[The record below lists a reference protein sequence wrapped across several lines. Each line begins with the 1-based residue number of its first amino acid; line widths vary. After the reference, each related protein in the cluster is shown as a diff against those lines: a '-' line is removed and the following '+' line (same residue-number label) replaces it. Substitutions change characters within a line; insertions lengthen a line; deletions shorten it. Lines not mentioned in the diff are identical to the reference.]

1 MTFMKRAKSLV
12 KHKKNIFLIAKK
24 SLHFCAAVLFFKH
37 DRERKRIGKAQR
49 STGTSRKRSDR
60 PYAGRS
66 NHRSLAPH
74 EKDPRKNQSARKI
87 ILATERKITE
97 NKNMNITKADL
108 YEALIQARVA
118 LSKDIRETLRG
129 RHLSY
134 VQDLSRKS
142 IREKIAAYRLLSNL
156 STINA
161 ESYSDNRSLRHVKKA
176 LAK

>member
-1 MTFMKRAKSLV
+1 
-12 KHKKNIFLIAKK
+12 
-24 SLHFCAAVLFFKH
+24 
-37 DRERKRIGKAQR
+37 
-49 STGTSRKRSDR
+49 
-60 PYAGRS
+60 
-66 NHRSLAPH
+66 
-74 EKDPRKNQSARKI
+74 
-87 ILATERKITE
+87 
-97 NKNMNITKADL
+97 MNITKVDL

-118 LSKDIRETLRG
+118 LSKDIRDTLRG

-134 VQDLSRKS
+134 LQDLSRKS

>member
-1 MTFMKRAKSLV
+1 
-12 KHKKNIFLIAKK
+12 
-24 SLHFCAAVLFFKH
+24 
-37 DRERKRIGKAQR
+37 
-49 STGTSRKRSDR
+49 
-60 PYAGRS
+60 
-66 NHRSLAPH
+66 
-74 EKDPRKNQSARKI
+74 
-87 ILATERKITE
+87 
-97 NKNMNITKADL
+97 MNITKVDL

-134 VQDLSRKS
+134 VQDFSRKS

-161 ESYSDNRSLRHVKKA
+161 ESYSDKRSLRHVKKA